1 MAAVHE
7 PHHGCRE
14 NVRWQQCI
22 EPHHGSRE
30 NVRWLQCIEP
40 HHCGREN
47 VRWQQCMSL
56 IIVVGRM
63 LDGSSA

>member
-7 PHHGCRE
+7 PHHGGRE
-14 NVRWQQCI
+14 NVRWQ
-22 EPHHGSRE
+22 
-30 NVRWLQCIEP
+30 QCIEP

-56 IIVVGRM
+56 ITAVGRM

>member
-7 PHHGCRE
+7 PHHG
-14 NVRWQQCI
+14 
-22 EPHHGSRE
+22 GRE

-40 HHCGREN
+40 HHGGREN

-56 IIVVGRM
+56 IMVVGRM

>member
-7 PHHGCRE
+7 PHHG
-14 NVRWQQCI
+14 
-22 EPHHGSRE
+22 SK
-30 NVRWLQCIEP
+30 
-40 HHCGREN
+40 EN

-56 IIVVGRM
+56 ITAVGRM

>member
-7 PHHGCRE
+7 PHHG
-14 NVRWQQCI
+14 
-22 EPHHGSRE
+22 
-30 NVRWLQCIEP
+30 
-40 HHCGREN
+40 GREN

-56 IIVVGRM
+56 IMAVGRM